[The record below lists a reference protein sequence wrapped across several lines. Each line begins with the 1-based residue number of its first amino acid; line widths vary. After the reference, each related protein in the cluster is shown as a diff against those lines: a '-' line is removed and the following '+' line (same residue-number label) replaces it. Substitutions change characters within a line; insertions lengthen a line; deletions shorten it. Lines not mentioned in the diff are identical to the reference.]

1 METWKEIEG
10 FSGYF
15 ISDEGRVR
23 SSEVISSGQNY
34 SKITVRI
41 KPSYILKPMKTNCG
55 YYRVCLYK
63 DGKQYYKTI
72 HRLVAEAFIPNPN
85 NLPCV
90 NHKDEDKFNNNVE
103 NLEWCTSLY
112 NNTYNDIHLRR
123 KRYTHRYQYELDK
136 VMKNVRDVL
145 SEIDM
150 FKKKYPDV
158 PINEMIE
165 ELKNR

>member
-72 HRLVAEAFIPNPN
+72 HRLVAEAFIPNPQ

-90 NHKDEDKFNNNVE
+90 NHKDEDKSNNCVE
-103 NLEWCTSLY
+103 NLEWCTHQY
-112 NNTYNDIHLRR
+112 NNTYNDRHL
-123 KRYTHRYQYELDK
+123 KAGK
-136 VMKNVRDVL
+136 KI
-145 SEIDM
+145 SAAKKG
-150 FKKKYPDV
+150 KKKNKMYYNDC
-158 PINEMIE
+158 
-165 ELKNR
+165 